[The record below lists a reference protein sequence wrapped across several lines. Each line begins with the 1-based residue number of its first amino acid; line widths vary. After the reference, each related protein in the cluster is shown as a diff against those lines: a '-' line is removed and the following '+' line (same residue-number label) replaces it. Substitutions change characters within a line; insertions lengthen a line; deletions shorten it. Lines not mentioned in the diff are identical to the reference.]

1 MRVVILGC
9 GRVGATLALML
20 ERERHDVSV
29 IDKESESFR
38 RLGENFRGRTVIGI
52 GLDEDTLRR
61 AGLEG
66 ADAFLAVTN
75 GDNSNIMTS
84 QIAKFLFSI
93 PRVLARV
100 YDPLRAEVCRE
111 LGVETLCITSLGSGT
126 LLDRLFDRPSQHI
139 DHYWGLTQEMR
150 RIYAPDLPTPQ
161 QLAKRRAGS
170 DPKRGGYTIIAGG
183 GKVGYQLARTFV
195 RRGDEV
201 LVIDKR
207 PQRYQMLHDELGGVA
222 CFGDACEIRTMV
234 SVGMERADLVV
245 AVTGDDE
252 DNFVI
257 CQVAMRWFGV
267 PRAIARVNNP
277 RNEEIFHRL
286 GVNETISATRL
297 LFQLIEQEVV
307 TSDLVPLS
315 LLQRGNLELVTVDV
329 PQKSPAASIPV
340 KKLNLPQG
348 CLLAAVIRGD
358 ECVVVTGDTIFQPK
372 DTVVALTDPA
382 KIPALRATLLGRS

>member
-20 ERERHDVSV
+20 DRDGHDVSV
-29 IDKESESFR
+29 VDKESESFR
-38 RLGENFRGRTVIGI
+38 RLGENFRGRTVVGI

-111 LGVETLCITSLGSGT
+111 LGVETLCVTTLGSGMM
-126 LLDRLFDRPSQHI
+126 LDRLFGRQSQHI
-139 DHYWGLTQEMR
+139 DHYWELKQEMR
-150 RIYAPDLPTPQ
+150 RVYAPDLPNPQ
-161 QLAKRRAGS
+161 ELARCRAGGDS
-170 DPKRGGYTIIAGG
+170 KRPYTIIAGG
-183 GKVGYQLARTFV
+183 GKVGYQLARTLV
-195 RRGDEV
+195 WRGDEV

-222 CFGDACEIRTMV
+222 YFGDACEIRTMV
-234 SVGMERADLVV
+234 TVGMERADLVV

-257 CQVAMRWFGV
+257 GQVAKRWFGV
-267 PRAIARVNNP
+267 PRAIARVNNL

-286 GVNETISATRL
+286 GVKETISATRL

-315 LLQRGNLELVTVDV
+315 LLQQGNLELVTVDV
-329 PQKSPAASIPV
+329 PQKSPAAGTPI
-340 KKLNLPQG
+340 KRLELPKG

-358 ECVVVTGDTIFQPK
+358 DCNVVTGDTVLQPK
-372 DTVVALTDPA
+372 DTVVALTDPT
-382 KIPALRATLLGRS
+382 KIPALRQALLGRS

>member
-20 ERERHDVSV
+20 ESERHEVSI
-29 IDKESESFR
+29 IDKDSESFR
-38 RLGENFRGRTVIGI
+38 RLGETFSGRTLVGI
-52 GLDEDTLRR
+52 GLDEDILRR

-84 QIAKFLFSI
+84 QIAKFLFSV

-111 LGVETLCITSLGSGT
+111 LGVETLCITSLGSSI
-126 LLDRLFDRPSQHI
+126 LLDRLFGRPSQHM
-139 DHYWGLTQEMR
+139 DHYWGLTEEMH

-161 QLAKRRAGS
+161 QLSKRRASGDS
-170 DPKRGGYTIIAGG
+170 KRAGYTIVAGG
-183 GKVGYQLARTFV
+183 GKVGYQLARTLV
-195 RRGDEV
+195 GRGGEV

-222 CFGDACEIRTMV
+222 YFGDACEIRTMV
-234 SVGMERADLVV
+234 NVGMERADLVV

-257 CQVAMRWFGV
+257 CQVAKRWFGV

-277 RNEEIFHRL
+277 HNEEIFHRL
-286 GVNETISATRL
+286 GVKETISATRL

-329 PQKSPAASIPV
+329 PPESPANRIPV
-340 KKLNLPQG
+340 KKLNLPRG
-348 CLLAAVIRGD
+348 CLLAAVIRGE
-358 ECVVVTGDTIFQPK
+358 ECRVVTGDTVLQPS

-382 KIPALRATLLGRS
+382 KIPALRQTLLGRS

>member
-1 MRVVILGC
+1 
-9 GRVGATLALML
+9 ML
-20 ERERHDVSV
+20 EREGHDVSI

-38 RLGENFRGRTVIGI
+38 RLGENFRGRTVVGI

-61 AGLEG
+61 AGIEG

-111 LGVETLCITSLGSGT
+111 LGVETLCITTLGSGT
-126 LLDRLFDRPSQHI
+126 LLDRLFGRPSQHI

-150 RIYAPDLPTPQ
+150 RIYAPDLPTPE
-161 QLAKRRAGS
+161 QLAKLRTSA
-170 DPKRGGYTIIAGG
+170 DPKRAGYTIIAGG
-183 GKVGYQLARTFV
+183 GKVGYQLARTLV
-195 RRGDEV
+195 WRGDEV

-222 CFGDACEIRTMV
+222 YFGDACEIRTMV
-234 SVGMERADLVV
+234 TVGMERADLVV

-257 CQVAMRWFGV
+257 CQVAKRWFGV

-277 RNEEIFHRL
+277 HNEEIFHRL

-329 PQKSPAASIPV
+329 PQKSPAAGIPV
-340 KKLNLPQG
+340 KKLNLPMG

-358 ECVVVTGDTIFQPK
+358 ECRVVTGDTILQPK

-382 KIPALRATLLGRS
+382 KVPTLRETLLGRG

>member
-1 MRVVILGC
+1 VV
-9 GRVGATLALML
+9 
-20 ERERHDVSV
+20 
-29 IDKESESFR
+29 
-38 RLGENFRGRTVIGI
+38 GI
-52 GLDEDTLRR
+52 GLDEDTLRG

-84 QIAKFLFSI
+84 QIAKFLFSV

-111 LGVETLCITSLGSGT
+111 LGVETLCVTTLASGI
-126 LLDRLFDRPSQHI
+126 LLDRLFERPSQHI
-139 DHYWGLTQEMR
+139 YWGLTEEMR
-150 RIYAPDLPTPQ
+150 RAYAPDLPTPQ
-161 QLAKRRAGS
+161 ELSKRRAS
-170 DPKRGGYTIIAGG
+170 ADSKRSYTIIAGG
-183 GKVGYQLARTFV
+183 GKVGYQLARTLV
-195 RRGDEV
+195 WRGDEV

-222 CFGDACEIRTMV
+222 YFGDACEIRTMV

-257 CQVAMRWFGV
+257 GQVAKRWFGV

-286 GVNETISATRL
+286 GVTETISATRL

-329 PQKSPAASIPV
+329 PQKSPAAGTPI
-340 KKLNLPQG
+340 KRLNLPKG

-358 ECVVVTGDTIFQPK
+358 ECNVVTGDTILQPK

-382 KIPALRATLLGRS
+382 KIPALRQTLLGRS